1 MRQRAHDG
9 GEHAGDGQRDGEE
22 IERHGEGEV
31 QLDGAHHAVRKRQ
44 QMRKFLH
51 LVVHERDVGGVYGD
65 VAAHAAHSDAYVGAL
80 ERGRVVY
87 AVADHADGQAAL
99 LIGFDAAELILWQ
112 PARAHFFNAEF
123 RRDGVRGVGRV
134 ACQQHGRHVEG

>member
-1 MRQRAHDG
+1 MYQRAHDG

-65 VAAHAAHSDAYVGAL
+65 VAAHAAYSDAYVGAL
-80 ERGRVVY
+80 ERGRVV
-87 AVADHADGQAAL
+87 
-99 LIGFDAAELILWQ
+99 
-112 PARAHFFNAEF
+112 
-123 RRDGVRGVGRV
+123 
-134 ACQQHGRHVEG
+134 